1 MQIVSIALG
10 ILAIVASW
18 KIFQKMGLEGWESII
33 PFYNSYTFFK
43 TLYGN
48 GWLFLLQLIPFYNI
62 YLIFKV
68 NIDLAHR
75 FRKSTG
81 FGVGLVLLSVIF
93 QCILAFGDA
102 QYDAQA

>member
-10 ILAIVASW
+10 ILVIVANW
-18 KIFQKMGLEGWESII
+18 KLFQKMGLEGWESII
-33 PFYNSYTFFK
+33 PFYNNYTLFK

-48 GWLFLLQLIPFYNI
+48 SWMFLLLLIPFYNI
-62 YLIFKV
+62 YLIFKI

-93 QCILAFGDA
+93 LCILAFGDA